1 VLAQAFELLASV
13 VRLVRRTGSHETL
26 ERAPREVKTVL

>member
-1 VLAQAFELLASV
+1 VRADALELLASV
-13 VRLVRRTGSHETL
+13 VRLVRRTGPHEAL